1 MDSSQ
6 SLLTRSEFD
15 SYHTR
20 LQASALKAT
29 KHAASLP
36 TDLAFHRSVDPDLAR
51 DLEACSNKVISITNT
66 LLNLASTVGGSKSA
80 KGKGKARVRDE
91 DDFLDRFGSL
101 IIEPMDQLFERADI
115 ALDQFSGRSKAP
127 AIAINPPEPKK
138 KVAPKGRQEPVIQ
151 HAPHLQ
157 KPQLKFKRK
166 VDNTNSVWFPTL
178 RHKFNARMP
187 LGFTFDPASI
197 GDHPDEESPPHPYR
211 YEINNISYPAHM
223 FQSQTPIPFKPFE
236 ETPFTLVSTHAHLTA
251 LIDKLRESREIA
263 IDLEYHSYRT
273 YSGFVCLM
281 QISTRDEDWIV
292 DPFELRDELE
302 DLNEVFTDPSIVK
315 VLHGADSD
323 VVWLQ
328 QDFNLYLVNMFDTFH
343 ASKVLDFPRHG
354 LAALLEM
361 YCDFSPDKRYQ
372 LADWRIRYISRSV
385 RASASSDTTRCSN
398 MRAPTPISFS
408 TSTTTCETLSSIA
421 PSRVVPL
428 LRAVLVLPQ
437 APDAFVR
444 EVLSRS
450 AETALRGGT
459 GFNGWDS
466 LARRWN
472 KPALGVDGA
481 PTVQREVFHAV
492 HVWRDR
498 VAREE
503 DESTGYV
510 LSNRFVFKL
519 VEQPPADMAA
529 LLQAFRSTPPVVRRH
544 AKELLDVIRGAVRKG
559 LGGPAAPSEP
569 APIVSSE
576 ATPQQIMDVDVSSEH
591 ADPACASASLWS
603 GSKPLP
609 TSTTSSLFGAAT
621 VLPRLPSGYSTSQ
634 SSLFGL
640 PPTSAVSKTKSNGRF
655 QDVVNRIHSTL
666 VVAPTVPRAPQ
677 EVTAATTTE
686 TITSVPEV
694 SIDGATAEIPFVPA
708 ALRQTAKP
716 EVIDDAIVVV
726 GQRQKKRKRTKKA
739 GTTGSDDGG
748 TSAAVPA
755 ETAKAKTEEVV
766 PFDFASAPN
775 ILDEGERSEHEDGR
789 TGKRRRQKKALLGA
803 EYDARVS
810 MLYGTDFGIAVS
822 ERGDF
827 PAAPKDLRE
836 LRSGNVSHTFRP

>member
-6 SLLTRSEFD
+6 SPLTRSEFD
-15 SYHTR
+15 NYHTQ

-36 TDLAFHRSVDPDLAR
+36 TDLAFHRSVDSDLAR

-66 LLNLASTVGGSKSA
+66 LLNLASTLGSSKSV

-91 DDFLDRFGSL
+91 DDFLDRFESL
-101 IIEPMDQLFERADI
+101 IVEPMDQLFERADI

-151 HAPHLQ
+151 HASHLQ

-166 VDNTNSVWFPTL
+166 VDNTNSVIWFPTL

-223 FQSQTPIPFKPFE
+223 FQSQAPIPFKPFE
-236 ETPFTLVSTHAHLTA
+236 ETPLTWVSTRAHLAA
-251 LIDKLRESREIA
+251 LIDKLRESKEIA

-273 YSGFVCLM
+273 YCGFVCLM

-302 DLNEVFTDPSIVK
+302 DLNEVFTDPSIV
-315 VLHGADSD
+315 LHGAGSD

-372 LADWRIRYISRSV
+372 LADWRIRPLPDEMLKYA
-385 RASASSDTTRCSN
+385 RADTH
-398 MRAPTPISFS
+398 F
-408 TSTTTCETLSSIA
+408 
-421 PSRVVPL
+421 L
-428 LRAVLVLPQ
+428 LYVYDNLRNALLDRAVSRGASPTSRAGSPT

-450 AETALRGGT
+450 AETALRVYSPDPYDAEGGT

-472 KPALGVDGA
+472 KPTLGIDGA
-481 PTVQREVFHAV
+481 PTVQREVFRAV

-503 DESTGYV
+503 DESTW
-510 LSNRFVFKL
+510 L

-529 LLQAFRSTPPVVRRH
+529 LLHALPSTPVVRRR
-544 AKELLDVIRGAVRKG
+544 AKELLDVIRGAVRNG
-559 LGGPAAPSEP
+559 LSGPAAPSEP

-576 ATPQQIMDVDVSSEH
+576 ATPQQTMDVDVSSEH

-603 GSKPLP
+603 RSKPLP

-634 SSLFGL
+634 SSLFGV
-640 PPTSAVSKTKSNGRF
+640 PPTSAVSKTKSIGRF

-666 VVAPTVPRAPQ
+666 VVAPTVPRTPQ
-677 EVTAATTTE
+677 EVTAATTAE

-739 GTTGSDDGG
+739 GTTGDDDDEGK
-748 TSAAVPA
+748 SAAVPA
-755 ETAKAKTEEVV
+755 EKAKAKTEEVV
-766 PFDFASAPN
+766 PFDFASASN

-789 TGKRRRQKKALLGA
+789 AWEEEATEEGLIRTRGLPAGA
-803 EYDARVS
+803 E
-810 MLYGTDFGIAVS
+810 
-822 ERGDF
+822 
-827 PAAPKDLRE
+827 
-836 LRSGNVSHTFRP
+836 RPEGA

>member
-6 SLLTRSEFD
+6 SPLTRSEFD
-15 SYHTR
+15 SYHTQ

-36 TDLAFHRSVDPDLAR
+36 TDLAFHRSVDSDLAR

-66 LLNLASTVGGSKSA
+66 LLNLASTLGSSKSA
-80 KGKGKARVRDE
+80 KRKGKARVRDE
-91 DDFLDRFGSL
+91 DDFLDRFESL
-101 IIEPMDQLFERADI
+101 VVEPMDQLFERADI

-138 KVAPKGRQEPVIQ
+138 VTPKGRQEPVIQ
-151 HAPHLQ
+151 HASHLQ

-166 VDNTNSVWFPTL
+166 VDNTNSIVWSPTL

-187 LGFTFDPASI
+187 LGFTFDPATI
-197 GDHPDEESPPHPYR
+197 GDHPDEELPPHPYR

-236 ETPFTLVSTHAHLTA
+236 ETPFTWVSTRAHLAA

-273 YSGFVCLM
+273 YCGFVCLM

-328 QDFNLYLVNMFDTFH
+328 QDFKLYLVNMFDTFH

-372 LADWRIRYISRSV
+372 LADWRIRPLPDEMLKYA
-385 RASASSDTTRCSN
+385 RADTH
-398 MRAPTPISFS
+398 F
-408 TSTTTCETLSSIA
+408 
-421 PSRVVPL
+421 L
-428 LRAVLVLPQ
+428 LYVYDNLRNALLDRAVSRGASPTSRAGSPT

-450 AETALRGGT
+450 AETALRVYSPDPYDAEGGT

-472 KPALGVDGA
+472 KPTLGVDGA
-481 PTVQREVFHAV
+481 PTVQREVFRAV

-510 LSNRFVFKL
+510 LSNRFLFKL

-529 LLQAFRSTPPVVRRH
+529 LLHALPSTPPVRRR
-544 AKELLDVIRGAVRKG
+544 ATELLDVIRGAVRKG
-559 LGGPAAPSEP
+559 LSEPAAPSEP

-576 ATPQQIMDVDVSSEH
+576 ATPQQRMDVDVSSEH
-591 ADPACASASLWS
+591 ADPACASTSLWS
-603 GSKPLP
+603 RSKPLP

-621 VLPRLPSGYSTSQ
+621 VLPFPSGYSTSQ
-634 SSLFGL
+634 SSLFGV
-640 PPTSAVSKTKSNGRF
+640 PPTSAVSKTKSIGRF

-677 EVTAATTTE
+677 EVTAATTVE
-686 TITSVPEV
+686 TMTSVPEV

-716 EVIDDAIVVV
+716 EVVDDAIVVV

-739 GTTGSDDGG
+739 GTTGDDDGER
-748 TSAAVPA
+748 SAVVPA
-755 ETAKAKTEEVV
+755 EKVKAKTEEVV

-789 TGKRRRQKKALLGA
+789 AGKRKRQKKALL
-803 EYDARVS
+803 
-810 MLYGTDFGIAVS
+810 

-827 PAAPKDLRE
+827 PAAPKDQRE

>member
-6 SLLTRSEFD
+6 SPLTKSEFD
-15 SYHTR
+15 SYHTQ

-29 KHAASLP
+29 KHASSLP
-36 TDLAFHRSVDPDLAR
+36 TDLAFHRSVDSDLAR

-66 LLNLASTVGGSKSA
+66 LLNLVSTVGGSKST
-80 KGKGKARVRDE
+80 KGKGKDRVRDE

-101 IIEPMDQLFERADI
+101 IVEPMDQLFERADI

-127 AIAINPPEPKK
+127 AIAINPPEPRKK
-138 KVAPKGRQEPVIQ
+138 AAPKGRQEPVIQ
-151 HAPHLQ
+151 HALHLQ

-166 VDNTNSVWFPTL
+166 VDNTNSVVGSPTL

-197 GDHPDEESPPHPYR
+197 GDHPDEELPPHPYR

-236 ETPFTLVSTHAHLTA
+236 ETPLTWVSTRAHLAA

-273 YSGFVCLM
+273 YRGFVCLM
-281 QISTRDEDWIV
+281 QISTRDEDWI
-292 DPFELRDELE
+292 LE

-343 ASKVLDFPRHG
+343 ASKALDFPRHG

-372 LADWRIRYISRSV
+372 LADWRIRPLPDEMLKYARADTHFLLYVYDNLRNALLDRAVSRG
-385 RASASSDTTRCSN
+385 AS
-398 MRAPTPISFS
+398 PT
-408 TSTTTCETLSSIA
+408 
-421 PSRVVPL
+421 SRVGSPM
-428 LRAVLVLPQ
+428 

-450 AETALRGGT
+450 AETALRVYSPDLYDAEGGT
-459 GFNGWDS
+459 GFIGWDT
-466 LARRWN
+466 LTRRWN
-472 KPALGVDGA
+472 KPTLGVDGA
-481 PTVQREVFHAV
+481 VTVQREVFRAV
-492 HVWRDR
+492 HMWRDR

-510 LSNRFVFKL
+510 LPNRFMFKL

-529 LLQAFRSTPPVVRRH
+529 LLHAFPYTPPVVRRRVN
-544 AKELLDVIRGAVRKG
+544 ELLDVIRGAVRNG
-559 LGGPAAPSEP
+559 LSEPAAPSEP
-569 APIVSSE
+569 APIESSE
-576 ATPQQIMDVDVSSEH
+576 ATPQRRMDVDVSSEH

-603 GSKPLP
+603 RSKPLS

-634 SSLFGL
+634 SSLFGV
-640 PPTSAVSKTKSNGRF
+640 PPTSSVSKTKSIGRF

-677 EVTAATTTE
+677 EVTAATTAE

-739 GTTGSDDGG
+739 GTTGDDDGG

-755 ETAKAKTEEVV
+755 EKAKAKAEEVV

-789 TGKRRRQKKALLGA
+789 ARKRKRQKKVLL
-803 EYDARVS
+803 
-810 MLYGTDFGIAVS
+810 

-827 PAAPKDLRE
+827 PAAPKDQRE

>member
-1 MDSSQ
+1 MGDQFAVASRAIGLAMDSSQ
-6 SLLTRSEFD
+6 TPLTSSEFD
-15 SYHTR
+15 SYYAQ
-20 LQASALKAT
+20 LQALAFKAT
-29 KHAASLP
+29 KSAASLP
-36 TDLAFHRSVDPDLAR
+36 ADLPFHRSVDSDLAR
-51 DLEACSNKVISITNT
+51 DLEACSNKVLSITNA
-66 LLNLASTVGGSKSA
+66 LLNLASTVGSSKNA
-80 KGKGKARVRDE
+80 KGKGKARLQDE

-101 IIEPMDQLFERADI
+101 VVEPMDQLFERADI

-138 KVAPKGRQEPVIQ
+138 KATSKGRQEPVIQ
-151 HAPHLQ
+151 HAPHLP

-166 VDNTNSVWFPTL
+166 VDNTNGIIRSSTL
-178 RHKFNARMP
+178 RHKFNARVP
-187 LGFTFDPASI
+187 LGYTLDP
-197 GDHPDEESPPHPYR
+197 ESNGENLNEALPPHPYR
-211 YEINNISYPAHM
+211 YEIANLSYPAFM
-223 FQSQTPIPFKPFE
+223 FQSQTPIPFKPLE
-236 ETPFTLVSTHAHLTA
+236 ETPLTWVSTRAQLTT
-251 LIDKLRESREIA
+251 LIDKLRDSREIA

-323 VVWLQ
+323 VIWLQ

-372 LADWRIRYISRSV
+372 LADWRIRPLPDEMLKYA
-385 RASASSDTTRCSN
+385 RADTH
-398 MRAPTPISFS
+398 F
-408 TSTTTCETLSSIA
+408 
-421 PSRVVPL
+421 L
-428 LRAVLVLPQ
+428 LYVYDNLRNALLDRAVSRGASPTSRAGSPT

-444 EVLSRS
+444 DVLSRS
-450 AETALRGGT
+450 AETALRVYSPDPYDAEGGT
-459 GFNGWDS
+459 GFNGWDT

-472 KPALGVDGA
+472 KPTLGVEGA
-481 PTVQREVFHAV
+481 PSVQREVFRAV

-529 LLQAFRSTPPVVRRH
+529 LLHVFPSTPPVVRRR
-544 AKELLDVIRGAVRKG
+544 AKELLNVIRGAVRKG
-559 LGGPAAPSEP
+559 LSGPAAPSEP
-569 APIVSSE
+569 TPVVPSE
-576 ATPQQIMDVDVSSEH
+576 VTPEPRKDVDVASQHPTPPPTSS
-591 ADPACASASLWS
+591 SLWS
-603 GSKPLP
+603 LNKPLP
-609 TSTTSSLFGAAT
+609 TCTTSSLFGT
-621 VLPRLPSGYSTSQ
+621 VSVLPRLPSVYSTPR
-634 SSLFGL
+634 SSLFGVV
-640 PPTSAVSKTKSNGRF
+640 PTSAVPKTKIIGRF

-666 VVAPTVPRAPQ
+666 VIAPTVPEAPQ
-677 EVTAATTTE
+677 EVSTVTTTE
-686 TITSVPEV
+686 TVTTSAPDIP
-694 SIDGATAEIPFVPA
+694 IDGATVEIPFVPA

-739 GTTGSDDGG
+739 GTINDDDTERS
-748 TSAAVPA
+748 TSTPA
-755 ETAKAKTEEVV
+755 AKTEEVV

-775 ILDEGERSEHEDGR
+775 ILDEGERSEQEDGR
-789 TGKRRRQKKALLGA
+789 AGKRKRQKKALL
-803 EYDARVS
+803 
-810 MLYGTDFGIAVS
+810 

-827 PAAPKDLRE
+827 PAAPKDRRE
-836 LRSGNVSHTFRP
+836 VKSGNVSHTFR

>member
-6 SLLTRSEFD
+6 SLLTKSEFD
-15 SYHTR
+15 SYHTQ
-20 LQASALKAT
+20 LQALALKAT

-36 TDLAFHRSVDPDLAR
+36 TDLAFHRSVDSDLAR

-66 LLNLASTVGGSKSA
+66 LLNLASTVGSSRSA

-101 IIEPMDQLFERADI
+101 IVEPMDQLFERTDI

-151 HAPHLQ
+151 HASHLQ

-166 VDNTNSVWFPTL
+166 VDNTNGIMWSPTL

-197 GDHPDEESPPHPYR
+197 GDHPDEESLPHPYR

-223 FQSQTPIPFKPFE
+223 FRSQTPIPFKPFE
-236 ETPFTLVSTHAHLTA
+236 ETPLTWVSTRAHLAA
-251 LIDKLRESREIA
+251 LIDKLRESKEIA

-273 YSGFVCLM
+273 YRGFVCLM

-372 LADWRIRYISRSV
+372 LADWRIRPLPDEMLKYA
-385 RASASSDTTRCSN
+385 RADTH
-398 MRAPTPISFS
+398 F
-408 TSTTTCETLSSIA
+408 
-421 PSRVVPL
+421 L
-428 LRAVLVLPQ
+428 LYVYDNLRNALLDRAVSRGASPTSRAGSPT

-450 AETALRGGT
+450 AETALRVYSPDSYDAEGGT
-459 GFNGWDS
+459 GFNGWES

-481 PTVQREVFHAV
+481 PTVQREVFRAV
-492 HVWRDR
+492 HMWRDR

-529 LLQAFRSTPPVVRRH
+529 LLHAFPSTPPVVRRR
-544 AKELLDVIRGAVRKG
+544 AKELLDVIRGAVKKG
-559 LGGPAAPSEP
+559 LSGPAAPSEP
-569 APIVSSE
+569 SPIVSSE
-576 ATPQQIMDVDVSSEH
+576 ATPQQRMDIDVSSEH

-603 GSKPLP
+603 RSEPLP

-634 SSLFGL
+634 SSLFGV
-640 PPTSAVSKTKSNGRF
+640 PPTPAVSKTKSIGRF
-655 QDVVNRIHSTL
+655 QDVINRIHSTL
-666 VVAPTVPRAPQ
+666 VVAPTVSRAPQ
-677 EVTAATTTE
+677 EVTAATTAE
-686 TITSVPEV
+686 TIPSVPEV

-708 ALRQTAKP
+708 ALRQTVKP

-739 GTTGSDDGG
+739 GTTGDDNEGKSD
-748 TSAAVPA
+748 AVPA
-755 ETAKAKTEEVV
+755 ENAKAKKEEVV
-766 PFDFASAPN
+766 PFDFTNAPN

-789 TGKRRRQKKALLGA
+789 AGKRKRQKKALLGA
-803 EYDARVS
+803 EYGCS
-810 MLYGTDFGIAVS
+810 SLYGTDFGIAVS

-827 PAAPKDLRE
+827 PAPPKDQRE
-836 LRSGNVSHTFRP
+836 VRSGNVSHTFRP